1 MLERLQ
7 VSNLALTGEACLS
20 FERGMS
26 CITGETG
33 AGKSLLIDALE
44 LILGARADAQLVRRG
59 CTRLEVEACF
69 SPPTPQCR
77 ACLAQLGH
85 EVGEQEQLIIRRSV
99 GADGRSRARI
109 NERSASVAALRTLGA
124 QLLSLHGQHAGVQ
137 LSAPPRQLQLL
148 DACGQLQGQCRQ
160 LEEVHERY
168 ARARSALT
176 ALGGEQRELAQ
187 AYRGL
192 RQVQEELDDL
202 ALAPGDYEELDA
214 QLLRAR
220 RARQLQEAAAA
231 VLGGEGPDPGEL
243 MGRTLAAL
251 RRAAGETE
259 DGGELVQPALAS
271 LEQACAGLEEGRRRL
286 REVLSALEGGDPE
299 VLGQRLGRCQAL
311 ARRLGVAPGELHL
324 KRAELEA
331 QRTRLHELRSQIAA
345 ATEQVRGLRA
355 DYEQAAAA
363 LSARRH
369 AAAAEMARQVTG
381 LLGELAMPGGRFEVA
396 LRYDEEQRPGPHGRD
411 RVSFRFA
418 ANAGQEPLPLGEV
431 ASGGELSRLALAIE
445 AVSASGRGIPT
456 VVFDEVD
463 TGISG
468 RTATGVGQLLHALSR
483 QVQVLTVTHLPQVAA
498 CADQHFA
505 VSKEQHGTQAR
516 SCVELLDR
524 AGRIAELA
532 RLMGGQ
538 VVTDAT
544 LQSATQLLE
553 RADGHG

>member
-33 AGKSLLIDALE
+33 AGKSLLIDALA

-59 CTRLEVEACF
+59 CARLEVEACF

-85 EVGEQEQLIIRRSV
+85 EVGEQEHLIIRRSV
-99 GADGRSRARI
+99 SADGRSRARI

-124 QLLSLHGQHAGVQ
+124 QLLCLHGQHAGVQ
-137 LSAPPRQLQLL
+137 LGEPLRQLQLL
-148 DACGQLQGQCRQ
+148 DACGQLQEQGRQ
-160 LEEVHERY
+160 LAEAHARY
-168 ARARSALT
+168 AAARSALA
-176 ALGGEQRELAQ
+176 ALGSEQRALA
-187 AYRGL
+187 ADYRDL
-192 RQVQEELDDL
+192 RQVQEELEEL
-202 ALAPGDYEELDA
+202 ALEPGDYEELDA
-214 QLLRAR
+214 QLIRAR

-231 VLGGEGPDPGEL
+231 VLGGEGPDPGAL
-243 MGRTLAAL
+243 MRRALAAL
-251 RRAAGETE
+251 RQAAGGAE
-259 DGGELVQPALAS
+259 GGAQQLQPALAA
-271 LEQACAGLEEGRRRL
+271 LERAGAALEEGRARL
-286 REVLSALEGGDPE
+286 HEVLAQLDGGDPE
-299 VLGQRLGRCQAL
+299 ALGQRLGRCQAL
-311 ARRLGVAPGELHL
+311 ARRLRVAPGELHL
-324 KRAELEA
+324 KRAELGA
-331 QRTRLHELRSQIAA
+331 QRVRLHELRTQIAA

-355 DYEQAAAA
+355 DYEQVASA
-363 LSARRH
+363 LSARR
-369 AAAAEMARQVTG
+369 AAAAADMAQRVTG
-381 LLGELAMPGGRFEVA
+381 LLGELAMPEGRFEVA
-396 LRYDEEQRPGPHGRD
+396 LHYDEEQRPGPHGRD
-411 RVSFRFA
+411 RVCFRFT
-418 ANAGQEPLPLGEV
+418 ANRGQEPLPLGEV

-445 AVSASGRGIPT
+445 AVSAAGRSIPT

-483 QVQVLTVTHLPQVAA
+483 EVQVLTVTHLPQVAA

-505 VSKEQHGTQAR
+505 VSKEQHGAQAR
-516 SCVELLDR
+516 SCVEQLDR

-544 LQSATQLLE
+544 LQSATQLLD
-553 RADGHG
+553 RTAGHG